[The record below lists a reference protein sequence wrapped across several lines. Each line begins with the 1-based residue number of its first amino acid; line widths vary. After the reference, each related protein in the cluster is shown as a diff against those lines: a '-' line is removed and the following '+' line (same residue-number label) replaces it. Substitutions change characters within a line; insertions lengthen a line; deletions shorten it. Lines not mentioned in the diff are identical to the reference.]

1 MAKRWYIV
9 HTYSNF
15 EEKVAEEIRHQAQT
29 QGLADFVE
37 DIVVPTEEVIE
48 VRPGGRKVKKKRM
61 LFPGYVLVKADL
73 NDAVF
78 HLIRN
83 TPRVTGFL
91 GADKGNRPLPISEEE
106 AARMTGVAAQARPA
120 AAGITFD
127 IGEVVRIIDGP
138 FASFEG
144 VVEDVDE
151 AHQRLKVSVSI
162 FGRETPVELEYGQ
175 VEKKS

>member
-15 EEKVAEEIRHQAQT
+15 EEKVAEEIRHQADV
-29 QGLADFVE
+29 QGLSDFIDE
-37 DIVVPTEEVIE
+37 IVVPTEEVVE
-48 VRPGGRKVKKKRM
+48 VRPGGRKVKKKRL
-61 LFPGYVLVKADL
+61 LFPGYVLVKAVL

-91 GADKGNRPLPISEEE
+91 GGEKGNKPIPISEEE
-106 AARMTGVAAQARPA
+106 AARMMGVATEARRVS
-120 AAGITFD
+120 AGITFD
-127 IGEVVRIIDGP
+127 IGEMVRIIDGP

-144 VVEDVDE
+144 VVEDVDDT
-151 AHQRLKVSVSI
+151 HQRLKVSVSI

-175 VEKKS
+175 VEKKA